1 MRFMQC
7 LALGTFV
14 VDEGEVHNLATFTRF
29 NPGAAHLDNHATSS
43 ESERKSSGLS
53 DWLLYSA
60 LAAIIC
66 ADVIVALFDKRLEQQ
81 PVSVARPERYQVIQT
96 FAATGR
102 GPKAPMGLAVDKA
115 GHLYGSTSAGGL
127 GSWGTIF
134 ELIPPSV
141 SGLRWEMRVLSNVD
155 GKTIGTSP
163 IWSIIGQDGDLY
175 GMTNDGETVYKLKR
189 RDDGWGE
196 PVSLYR
202 FTERLSPLGTTLPEL
217 IPDKFGSLYGTTAGR
232 GGTDAGTVFKL
243 NPGPDG
249 WTETVLHRFA
259 RGDDDGGYPNGGL
272 TIDKAG
278 TLYGTTSGGGQ
289 DGLGTVFKLTPTD
302 HGWQKTLLHIF
313 RQLDGSS
320 GKGGLAPMAGLT
332 LGDDGTLYGTA
343 SGGGQFGEGV
353 VFALTPSDHDSWSYR
368 VLYDFKRGDGDG
380 AAPNSRLVF
389 GKSGALYGTTKFG
402 GNASGYDGFGTVF
415 KLASTAAGWGEVVL
429 HSFTGGADGAQPTGA
444 LIRDPSGNLFGTT
457 AGTARSGVDTGSTV
471 FEIETGAISESNAN
485 APFQPE

>member
-1 MRFMQC
+1 MRFIQS

-14 VDEGEVHNLATFTRF
+14 VDECTIHNLAIRTRF
-29 NPGAAHLDNHATSS
+29 NPGAAHLDSHATSS

-53 DWLLYSA
+53 DWLIYLA

-66 ADVIVALFDKRLEQQ
+66 ADVIVAFLNKRLEPP
-81 PVSVARPERYQVIQT
+81 PVLVTRTERYQVIQT
-96 FAATGR
+96 FEATGR
-102 GPKAPMGLAVDKA
+102 GAKAPMGLAADNA
-115 GHLYGSTSAGGL
+115 GHLYGSTSTGGP

-134 ELIPPSV
+134 ELTPPSL
-141 SGLRWEMRVLSNVD
+141 SGSRWEMRVLSNVD

-163 IWSIIGQDGDLY
+163 VWSMIGQDGDLY
-175 GMTNDGETVYKLKR
+175 GMTNDGETVYRLKR
-189 RDDGWGE
+189 GDDGWGE
-196 PVSLYR
+196 PIPLYR
-202 FTERLSPLGTTLPEL
+202 FAERLSPLGTTLPEL

-243 NPGPDG
+243 SPGPDG
-249 WTETVLHRFA
+249 WTQTVLHRFA
-259 RGDDDGGYPNGGL
+259 RGNDDGGYPNGGL

-278 TLYGTTSGGGQ
+278 VLYGTTSGGGE

-302 HGWQKTLLHIF
+302 HGWEKTLLHIF

-332 LGDDGTLYGTA
+332 LGDDGTLYGTS

-353 VFALTPSDHDSWSYR
+353 VFALTPAEHDSRSYR

-380 AAPNSRLVF
+380 AVPNSRLVF

-402 GNASGYDGFGTVF
+402 GNASGYEGFGTVF
-415 KLASTAAGWGEVVL
+415 KLAPTAAGWGEVVL
-429 HSFTGGADGAQPTGA
+429 HSFTGGADGARPTGA

-457 AGTARSGVDTGSTV
+457 AGTAVSGVNTSSTV
-471 FEIETGAISESNAN
+471 FEIETSAISESNSN
-485 APFQPE
+485 APPGPK